1 MLNNLRQDSK
11 FPTAHW
17 AEWGNEIVKL
27 LNLKQTSKGEHHG
40 ACPNCGGKDRFW
52 IKEFNGEVMVNCRQ
66 CNDFKAI
73 QEALRSQGLWP
84 DANKMPD
91 LAGPQNK
98 AIEWPAQGEQIMP
111 EIEQAQQ
118 AQEAETHPYLVRK
131 NVQRHNAIIDG
142 PDLQIPIIDVT
153 GRRQGV
159 QFIDE
164 DGKKK
169 FSYKMPVNGNFS
181 VIGGP
186 IRDFAYVAEGWATAA
201 SIAQAT
207 GKPVVFALNAG
218 NIHKVVAGLREAKP
232 NATLVVAGD
241 NDEAG
246 IKAAEQAF
254 AEHGVEYILP
264 PSEGTDFNDLWVT
277 QGPEATRK
285 ALTVRNLL
293 DEVFFPEDAQAQL
306 SRNYLV
312 KKWLGEGQMSV
323 LYGPSNT
330 GKSFFAL
337 DMSWHVAASQPWN
350 GCKVQGGSVL
360 YLATEGGNAFH
371 NRIVALRQ
379 KYPEH
384 KDVKL
389 AVRPSP
395 VNLLDPN
402 ADLEKL
408 AKLVREVSRKHG
420 PVRMIVVDTLSR
432 SMAGGN
438 ENAPDDMT
446 RFIGNV
452 DALRQV
458 TLAHIMIVH
467 HSGKDKAAGARGH
480 SSLRSATDAEIE
492 LDHDA
497 ETGIRYAIATKQRD
511 METGAR
517 FDFVLD
523 VVELGQDEDG
533 DAVTT
538 CTISEASAEQIEEA
552 SKPKIS
558 GKNQL
563 LLKRCFTQLR
573 GERVGKPNPAGA
585 GFPEASA
592 YWTID
597 EEVLRDHFKGKITG
611 ASNPS
616 QSYTRALDALIA
628 GGHLVKN
635 EGLVWFTGK
644 DGRVKD

>member
-1 MLNNLRQDSK
+1 
-11 FPTAHW
+11 
-17 AEWGNEIVKL
+17 
-27 LNLKQTSKGEHHG
+27 
-40 ACPNCGGKDRFW
+40 
-52 IKEFNGEVMVNCRQ
+52 
-66 CNDFKAI
+66 
-73 QEALRSQGLWP
+73 
-84 DANKMPD
+84 
-91 LAGPQNK
+91 
-98 AIEWPAQGEQIMP
+98 
-111 EIEQAQQ
+111 
-118 AQEAETHPYLVRK
+118 
-131 NVQRHNAIIDG
+131 
-142 PDLQIPIIDVT
+142 
-153 GRRQGV
+153 
-159 QFIDE
+159 
-164 DGKKK
+164 
-169 FSYKMPVNGNFS
+169 
-181 VIGGP
+181 
-186 IRDFAYVAEGWATAA
+186 
-201 SIAQAT
+201 
-207 GKPVVFALNAG
+207 
-218 NIHKVVAGLREAKP
+218 
-232 NATLVVAGD
+232 
-241 NDEAG
+241 
-246 IKAAEQAF
+246 
-254 AEHGVEYILP
+254 
-264 PSEGTDFNDLWVT
+264 
-277 QGPEATRK
+277 
-285 ALTVRNLL
+285 
-293 DEVFFPEDAQAQL
+293 
-306 SRNYLV
+306 
-312 KKWLGEGQMSV
+312 
-323 LYGPSNT
+323 
-330 GKSFFAL
+330 
-337 DMSWHVAASQPWN
+337 
-350 GCKVQGGSVL
+350 VQGGSVL

-552 SKPKIS
+552 SKPKIT

-573 GERVGKPNPAGA
+573 GERVGQPNPAGA
-585 GFPEASA
+585 GFPESSA

-611 ASNPS
+611 ASNPW

-628 GGHLVKN
+628 GGHAVQN
-635 EGLVWFTGK
+635 EGLVWFTAK